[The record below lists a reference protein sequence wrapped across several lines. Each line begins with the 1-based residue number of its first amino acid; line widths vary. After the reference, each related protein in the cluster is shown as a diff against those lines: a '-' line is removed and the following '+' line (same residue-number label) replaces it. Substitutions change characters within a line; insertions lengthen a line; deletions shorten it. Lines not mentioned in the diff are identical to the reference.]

1 METAQCIMDNLY
13 PSDKRPHGEDGVLV
27 INTKD
32 KSSEN
37 MYGHGCPM
45 YVYYYLVNLFIW
57 D

>member
-1 METAQCIMDNLY
+1 MDHLY

-27 INTKD
+27 IHTKD

-45 YVYYYLVNLFIW
+45 
-57 D
+57 